1 MGITRR
7 HSKAKKSRTSPYL
20 NKKVQLTTTSPRVPA
35 TTRTPDDGTK
45 PPPPWDFAKRSYTIH
60 SPKFVLLRA
69 LKGLQSEVLD
79 RREEQKRV
87 EKFLQDQAVEWARS
101 DSYSVFMATRLAQV
115 KTGPCQVDVGTITA
129 STKLGRLP
137 KLLKVPEVLPAL
149 DAAERS
155 ASAGSSS

>member
-87 EKFLQDQAVEWARS
+87 EKFLKHQAE
-101 DSYSVFMATRLAQV
+101 
-115 KTGPCQVDVGTITA
+115 
-129 STKLGRLP
+129 
-137 KLLKVPEVLPAL
+137 E
-149 DAAERS
+149 
-155 ASAGSSS
+155 